1 MKVMPIRFVA
11 DVEQCEHFYT
21 VLGLNVDR
29 RGRTPGWTEMTAHGG
44 LVGLHS
50 AEGDDPPWAKQGDLP
65 RSAGTVELTLVTEE
79 PLEEVARRLDAAGYD
94 HEPIADEAFGRF
106 MQVIDPDGLTLQVQ
120 EHDPTLYT

>member
-11 DVEQCEHFYT
+11 DVAESERFYA
-21 VLGLNVDR
+21 VLGLNAER
-29 RGRTPGWTEMTAHGG
+29 RGRTPGWTEMAARGG

-50 AEGDDPPWAKQGDLP
+50 AQGGDPPWAKEGDTP
-65 RSAGTVELTLVTEE
+65 RSAGTVELTLVTDE

-106 MQVIDPDGLTLQVQ
+106 MQVVDPDGLVLQVQ
-120 EHDPTLYT
+120 EHDPSLYT